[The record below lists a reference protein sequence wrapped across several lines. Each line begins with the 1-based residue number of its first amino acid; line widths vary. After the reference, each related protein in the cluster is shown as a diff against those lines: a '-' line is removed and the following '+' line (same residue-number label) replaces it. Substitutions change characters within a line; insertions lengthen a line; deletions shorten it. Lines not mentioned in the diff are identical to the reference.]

1 MPKIDRLSDPVAEAA
16 KFSAKGIKG
25 ARSREFRD
33 ALTRVEQ
40 VLPGARTDVLQWGGT
55 TGSK

>member
-16 KFSAKGIKG
+16 KFSAKG

-40 VLPGARTDVLQWGGT
+40 VLPGARTNVLHWEGS

>member
-40 VLPGARTDVLQWGGT
+40 VLPGARTNVLHWEGS

>member
-1 MPKIDRLSDPVAEAA
+1 MPKIDRLSDPIAEAA
-16 KFSAKGIKG
+16 AFSAKG

-33 ALTRVEQ
+33 ALTRVSQ